1 MTSKGSDHIKRPTA
15 ELSLV
20 KAEQPHES
28 CQNRPHNALLPSL
41 PDQDIMMNDRCW
53 LVEPNHP
60 LIHDIVKPGI
70 PENPKEVTGPLQP
83 GSSPDQGVKLASLET
98 LELSKK

>member
-1 MTSKGSDHIKRPTA
+1 MTSKDSDHIKRPTA

-20 KAEQPHES
+20 KAKQPHES

-41 PDQDIMMNDRCW
+41 PDQDIMIKDRCGM
-53 LVEPNHP
+53 VELSPP
-60 LIHDIVKPGI
+60 LIHNVGKPGI

-83 GSSPDQGVKLASLET
+83 GSCSDQGVKLASLET